1 MTDGRRHSV
10 DLPLSRTLVAL
21 RRVKSLRDPS
31 TNYATKSSGFVDNLT
46 WEPDY
51 GNGISLALRND
62 IQNSDLSNHSTIR
75 CHSFGVKETKED
87 IQSDPELDDSPRK
100 TDFEFNKLTRLEK
113 RLSDAAKSK
122 PCEEFGFTPA
132 NGGFAYG
139 NKTIDRRC
147 DSTAN
152 RALDLVCVQ
161 PSDTNL
167 EDVDSYSDPT
177 LGSSQLERSDCN
189 AIKRKPGH
197 NKQLKNTRAA
207 LEFDSNDSSPFPS
220 VSDIRMYE
228 STRSPSLFA
237 NDELDNEGPDHCG
250 ISCCWSRTPRFRQSD
265 VPSDVEDHPLLSGE
279 ISISEQETNYTYGT
293 REAFPHS
300 ESPRSLS
307 QKFRPKTFS
316 DLVGQHVV
324 ARSLLNAV
332 SRGRIT
338 SFYLFHGPRGTG
350 KTSTSRIFAAALNC
364 LSLDEHGP
372 CGLCR
377 ECMLFFSGRSR
388 DVKELDPS
396 KINQTGKIRSL
407 LKSAARPP
415 VSSRYKVFIIDE
427 CQLFQAETWATFLSN
442 LDSLPRYSVFIMIT
456 ADLEYLPRSTVS
468 RCQRYHFSKITD
480 VDIVH
485 RLTRICN
492 EESLDY
498 DAPALDFIA
507 SKSSGS
513 LRDAEMMLDQ
523 LSLLG
528 IRITV
533 SSAHEL
539 VRPNISTSFFGIHY
553 TECLFNNL
561 MITLFSVDHVK
572 IGVVSDDELL
582 ELLDLALSSDTS
594 NTVRRARDLMKS
606 RLDPMQLISQLAN
619 IIMDILAGR
628 CQTGDSEAG
637 RNFCGRHT
645 SEGDLQKLRHS
656 LKILSDTEKQLR
668 TSKNQTTWLT
678 VALLQLSS
686 VDSSSVEGDDSRS
699 CLPATQHRD
708 DGFCSTCLTEE
719 SQKHHLSRFCHDNKS
734 RILEVHTDS
743 NRKLEIIWRK
753 ALEKCQSS
761 TLRSFLQKEGR
772 LSSICVNQGVAV
784 AEVEFSRPNHV
795 SKVEKSWKLIANSL
809 QLVLGC
815 NVEIRINLRPFSS
828 AVKNGKGNKPS
839 FRFLDCSRRM
849 KSTTEDYTDQSDS
862 SDVSSGTA
870 QRRGKAI
877 KTYSSD
883 PGPQFSPTSSHY
895 KEGATT
901 IRNSFGNALITGT
914 SMSVRSNQDDQQ
926 LRPQVVRADSSKE
939 EDGHLECQACAGQ
952 ESEKQPSCFSKTLRL
967 QRKLPSSDGSR
978 TTCLRIQPHN
988 KLEIPRN
995 SPSETSFCP
1004 SDHYLFCSSSNTFT
1018 SGEEAGEGIWKRLQ
1032 GALLETSKISIGGM
1046 ASSMCNCLIVSRK
1059 DPRDGFRLLVLLCF
1073 EATAKTGFMR
1083 PGPFYIEVF

>member
-1 MTDGRRHSV
+1 MIDGRRHSV

-51 GNGISLALRND
+51 GNGFSLALGND
-62 IQNSDLSNHSTIR
+62 IQNSDLGNHSTIR
-75 CHSFGVKETKED
+75 CHSFGLEETIED
-87 IQSDPELDDSPRK
+87 IRSDPELDDSPRK
-100 TDFEFNKLTRLEK
+100 TDFEFNKSTRSEK
-113 RLSDAAKSK
+113 RRSDAAKSK

-139 NKTIDRRC
+139 NKIIDRRC
-147 DSTAN
+147 DGTAN

-167 EDVDSYSDPT
+167 EDVDSYSEPT
-177 LGSSQLERSDCN
+177 LGSSQLERPDCN

-207 LEFDSNDSSPFPS
+207 LEFDSNVSSPFPYI
-220 VSDIRMYE
+220 SDIRMYE

-237 NDELDNEGPDHCG
+237 NDELDDEGPDHCG

-265 VPSDVEDHPLLSGE
+265 LPSDVEDHPLLSGE

-307 QKFRPKTFS
+307 QKFRTKTFS

-350 KTSTSRIFAAALNC
+350 KTFTSRIFAAALNC
-364 LSLDEHGP
+364 LSLNENGP

-396 KINQTGKIRSL
+396 KINRMSKIISL

-498 DAPALDFIA
+498 DALALDFIA
-507 SKSSGS
+507 AKSSGS

-528 IRITV
+528 KRITV

-539 VRPNISTSFFGIHY
+539 
-553 TECLFNNL
+553 
-561 MITLFSVDHVK
+561 

-645 SEGDLQKLRHS
+645 SEGDLQKLRHA

-686 VDSSSVEGDDSRS
+686 VDSASMEGDDSRS
-699 CLPATQHRD
+699 CLAATQHRD

-719 SQKHHLSRFCHDNKS
+719 SQKHHLSFFCHDNKS
-734 RILEVHTDS
+734 QVLEVQADS

-753 ALEKCQSS
+753 ALEKCQFS
-761 TLRSFLQKEGR
+761 TLKSFLQKEGR
-772 LSSICVNQGVAV
+772 LSSICLNQGVAV

-795 SKVEKSWKLIANSL
+795 SKAEKSWKLIANSL

-839 FRFLDCSRRM
+839 FRFLGCSRRM
-849 KSTTEDYTDQSDS
+849 KSTTEDYTDHSDS

-883 PGPQFSPTSSHY
+883 PGPQFLPTSSHY
-895 KEGATT
+895 KKGATT
-901 IRNSFGNALITGT
+901 IRNSFGNALSTGT

-926 LRPQVVRADSSKE
+926 LQPQVVRADSYKE
-939 EDGHLECQACAGQ
+939 EDGHLECQTCPGQ
-952 ESEKQPSCFSKTLRL
+952 EPDNQPSCFSKTLRL

-988 KLEIPRN
+988 KLEIPWN

-1004 SDHYLFCSSSNTFT
+1004 SDHYLFCSSSNTST

-1032 GALLETSKISIGGM
+1032 GAQLESSENISQKASKISIGGM
-1046 ASSMCNCLIVSRK
+1046 ASSMCNCQIVS
-1059 DPRDGFRLLVLLCF
+1059 
-1073 EATAKTGFMR
+1073 
-1083 PGPFYIEVF
+1083 

>member
-31 TNYATKSSGFVDNLT
+31 TNYATKNSGFVDNLT

-51 GNGISLALRND
+51 GNGFSLALRND
-62 IQNSDLSNHSTIR
+62 IQNSSGLSNHSPIR
-75 CHSFGVKETKED
+75 CHSFGLKETKE
-87 IQSDPELDDSPRK
+87 IFRSDGELDDSPRK
-100 TDFEFNKLTRLEK
+100 TDVEFNKSTRFEK
-113 RLSDAAKSK
+113 RRSDAAKNK
-122 PCEEFGFTPA
+122 QCEEFGFTEA
-132 NGGFAYG
+132 NGGFDYG
-139 NKTIDRRC
+139 NKTIDRRH
-147 DSTAN
+147 DNTGD
-152 RALDLVCVQ
+152 RALDLVCLQ

-167 EDVDSYSDPT
+167 EDVDSYSEPT
-177 LGSSQLERSDCN
+177 LGSSQLERPDCN
-189 AIKRKPGH
+189 AIKRKPAH
-197 NKQLKNTRAA
+197 NKQLKASRAA
-207 LEFDSNDSSPFPS
+207 AREFDSNVSSPFPS
-220 VSDIRMYE
+220 ISDIRMYE

-265 VPSDVEDHPLLSGE
+265 LPSDVEDHPLLSGE
-279 ISISEQETNYTYGT
+279 ISISEQETNYTYGA

-372 CGLCR
+372 CGMCR

-396 KINQTGKIRSL
+396 KINRTGKVRSL
-407 LKSAARPP
+407 LKNAARPP

-442 LDSLPRYSVFIMIT
+442 LDSLPRHSVFIMIT
-456 ADLEYLPRSTVS
+456 ADLDNLPRSSVS
-468 RCQRYHFSKITD
+468 RCQRYHFSKIKD

-492 EESLDY
+492 EENLDY
-498 DAPALDFIA
+498 DAPALDFVA
-507 SKSSGS
+507 AKSSGS

-528 IRITV
+528 KRITV

-539 VRPNISTSFFGIHY
+539 
-553 TECLFNNL
+553 
-561 MITLFSVDHVK
+561 

-628 CQTGDSEAG
+628 CQTGNSEAG

-645 SEGDLQKLRHS
+645 SEGDLQKLRHA

-686 VDSSSVEGDDSRS
+686 VDSSSMEGDDSRS
-699 CLPATQHRD
+699 CLAATQHRD

-734 RILEVHTDS
+734 QNLEMHPDS

-753 ALEKCQSS
+753 ALEKCQSN

-784 AEVEFSRPNHV
+784 AEVEFSRPNYV
-795 SKVEKSWKLIANSL
+795 SKAEKSWKLIANSL

-815 NVEIRINLRPFSS
+815 NVEIRINLMPFSS
-828 AVKNGKGNKPS
+828 AVKSGKVNKPS
-839 FRFLDCSRRM
+839 FRFLSCSRRM
-849 KSTTEDYTDQSDS
+849 KSTTEECTDHSES
-862 SDVSSGTA
+862 SDVTSETA

-901 IRNSFGNALITGT
+901 IRNSFGNALSTGT
-914 SMSVRSNQDDQQ
+914 SMSVRSNQDDQE
-926 LRPQVVRADSSKE
+926 LRPQVIRADLSKE
-939 EDGHLECQACAGQ
+939 EDTHLDCQACPGQ
-952 ESEKQPSCFSKTLRL
+952 EPENQPSCFSKTLRL
-967 QRKLPSSDGSR
+967 QRKLRSSDGSR

-1018 SGEEAGEGIWKRLQ
+1018 SGEEAGEGIWKRLE
-1032 GALLETSKISIGGM
+1032 GALLENFSTEATASKISIGGM
-1046 ASSMCNCLIVSRK
+1046 ASSMRNCQLVSSKRPHRHFPSNRTCLGHRNGDTNRENPEFAMPGWERPPSLIT
-1059 DPRDGFRLLVLLCF
+1059 C
-1073 EATAKTGFMR
+1073 
-1083 PGPFYIEVF
+1083 III

>member
-1 MTDGRRHSV
+1 LYLIFRNAAQVKYCIGSISSCLVSNRRNLSGAFLKMTDGRRHSV

-31 TNYATKSSGFVDNLT
+31 TNYATKNSGFVDNLT

-51 GNGISLALRND
+51 GNGFSLALPKD
-62 IQNSDLSNHSTIR
+62 IQNSDLSNSTIR
-75 CHSFGVKETKED
+75 CHSFGLKETKED
-87 IQSDPELDDSPRK
+87 IQSDFELDDSPRK
-100 TDFEFNKLTRLEK
+100 TDFEFNKSTRFEK
-113 RLSDAAKSK
+113 RRSDAAKSK
-122 PCEEFGFTPA
+122 PCEEFGFTTA

-147 DSTAN
+147 DTTTAN

-161 PSDTNL
+161 PSNTNL
-167 EDVDSYSDPT
+167 EDVDSYSEPT
-177 LGSSQLERSDCN
+177 LGSSQLERPDCN

-197 NKQLKNTRAA
+197 NKQLKASRAA
-207 LEFDSNDSSPFPS
+207 LEFDSNVSSPFPS
-220 VSDIRMYE
+220 VSDIQMYE
-228 STRSPSLFA
+228 STRSLSLFA

-265 VPSDVEDHPLLSGE
+265 LPSDVEDHPLLSGE

-332 SRGRIT
+332 SRRRIT

-396 KINQTGKIRSL
+396 KINRTGKIRSL

-456 ADLEYLPRSTVS
+456 ADLDNLPRSTVS

-492 EESLDY
+492 EESMDY
-498 DAPALDFIA
+498 DAPVLDFIA
-507 SKSSGS
+507 AKSSGS

-528 IRITV
+528 KRITV

-539 VRPNISTSFFGIHY
+539 
-553 TECLFNNL
+553 
-561 MITLFSVDHVK
+561 

-594 NTVRRARDLMKS
+594 NTVRRARDIMKS

-628 CQTGDSEAG
+628 CQIGNSEAG

-645 SEGDLQKLRHS
+645 SEGDLQKLRHA

-699 CLPATQHRD
+699 CLATTQHRD
-708 DGFCSTCLTEE
+708 DGICSTCLTEE
-719 SQKHHLSRFCHDNKS
+719 SQTHHLSRFCHDNKS
-734 RILEVHTDS
+734 QNLEMHADS

-772 LSSICVNQGVAV
+772 VSSICVNQGVAV

-795 SKVEKSWKLIANSL
+795 SKAEKSWKLIANSL

-839 FRFLDCSRRM
+839 FRFLGCSRRM

-870 QRRGKAI
+870 QRRGKTI

-901 IRNSFGNALITGT
+901 IRNSFGNALSTGT

-939 EDGHLECQACAGQ
+939 EDVHLECQACPGQ
-952 ESEKQPSCFSKTLRL
+952 EPENQPSCFSKTIRL
-967 QRKLPSSDGSR
+967 QRKLRSSDGSR

-1018 SGEEAGEGIWKRLQ
+1018 SGEEAGLEKEFGKDSKVHCWRAPRITLRKTSQLRPQHQRSQLVEW
-1032 GALLETSKISIGGM
+1032 LLP
-1046 ASSMCNCLIVSRK
+1046 C
-1059 DPRDGFRLLVLLCF
+1059 
-1073 EATAKTGFMR
+1073 ATAK
-1083 PGPFYIEVF
+1083 

>member
-1 MTDGRRHSV
+1 MYLKSGFVSGAFLKMTDGRRHSV

-31 TNYATKSSGFVDNLT
+31 TNYATKNSGFVDNLT

-51 GNGISLALRND
+51 GNGFSLALRND

-75 CHSFGVKETKED
+75 CRSFGLKETKED

-100 TDFEFNKLTRLEK
+100 TDFEFNKSTRFEK
-113 RLSDAAKSK
+113 RRPDAA
-122 PCEEFGFTPA
+122 PCEEFGFTTA

-167 EDVDSYSDPT
+167 EDVDSYSEPT
-177 LGSSQLERSDCN
+177 LGSSQLERRDCN

-197 NKQLKNTRAA
+197 NKQLKASRAA
-207 LEFDSNDSSPFPS
+207 LEFDSNVSSPFPS

-237 NDELDNEGPDHCG
+237 NDELDNEGLDHCG

-265 VPSDVEDHPLLSGE
+265 LPSDVEDHPLLSGE
-279 ISISEQETNYTYGT
+279 ISISEQETNYAYGT

-332 SRGRIT
+332 SRRRIT

-396 KINQTGKIRSL
+396 KINRTGKISSL

-456 ADLEYLPRSTVS
+456 ADLDNLPRSTVS

-492 EESLDY
+492 EESMDY

-507 SKSSGS
+507 AKSSGS

-528 IRITV
+528 KRITV

-539 VRPNISTSFFGIHY
+539 
-553 TECLFNNL
+553 
-561 MITLFSVDHVK
+561 

-628 CQTGDSEAG
+628 CQIGNSEAG

-645 SEGDLQKLRHS
+645 SEGDLQKLRHA

-699 CLPATQHRD
+699 CLAATQRRD
-708 DGFCSTCLTEE
+708 DGICSTCLTEE

-734 RILEVHTDS
+734 QNLEMHTDS

-772 LSSICVNQGVAV
+772 VSSICVNQGVAV
-784 AEVEFSRPNHV
+784 AEVEFTRPNHV
-795 SKVEKSWKLIANSL
+795 SKAEKSWKLIANSL

-815 NVEIRINLRPFSS
+815 NVEIRTNLRPFSS

-839 FRFLDCSRRM
+839 FRFLGCSRRM

-901 IRNSFGNALITGT
+901 IRNSFGNALSTGT

-939 EDGHLECQACAGQ
+939 EDVHLECQACPGQ
-952 ESEKQPSCFSKTLRL
+952 EPENQPSCFSKTLRL
-967 QRKLPSSDGSR
+967 QRKLRSSDGSR

-1004 SDHYLFCSSSNTFT
+1004 SDHYIFCSSSNTFT
-1018 SGEEAGEGIWKRLQ
+1018 SGEEAGLEKEFGKDSKVHCWRAPRIFLRKTSQLRPQHQRSQLVEW
-1032 GALLETSKISIGGM
+1032 LLP
-1046 ASSMCNCLIVSRK
+1046 C
-1059 DPRDGFRLLVLLCF
+1059 
-1073 EATAKTGFMR
+1073 ATAK
-1083 PGPFYIEVF
+1083 